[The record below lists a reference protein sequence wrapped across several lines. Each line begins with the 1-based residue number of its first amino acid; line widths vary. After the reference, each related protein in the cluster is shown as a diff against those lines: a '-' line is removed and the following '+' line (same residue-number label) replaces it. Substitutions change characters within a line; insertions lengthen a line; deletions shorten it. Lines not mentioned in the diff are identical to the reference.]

1 MQPTIIPMLSFEDA
15 AAAIDFYKIAF
26 DASEVSRIT
35 DTDGKIGHA
44 ELSVYGAS
52 IMLADERSD
61 INILS
66 AQTLGGTPV
75 MLLLEVIDA
84 DLVFNQAVAAGAM
97 IDRPL
102 ADMEYK
108 MGSCGELVDPFG
120 YKWMIM
126 SGK

>member
-15 AAAIDFYKIAF
+15 ATAIDFYKIAF

>member
-1 MQPTIIPMLSFEDA
+1 
-15 AAAIDFYKIAF
+15 
-26 DASEVSRIT
+26 
-35 DTDGKIGHA
+35 
-44 ELSVYGAS
+44 
-52 IMLADERSD
+52 MLADEHSE

-84 DLVFNQAVAAGAM
+84 DIVFNQAVAAGAM

-102 ADMEYK
+102 ADMEHK
-108 MGSCGELVDPFG
+108 TGIRNGELVDPFG
-120 YKWMIM
+120 YKWQIM